1 MSRSYLLKPYVV
13 LYRDDTLEPADPPFG
28 FDCQAEDGDHAE
40 EQCRNAYPE
49 ADVVWVAWVAERVAT
64 LDEAYEDYYN
74 DKGAI

>member
-1 MSRSYLLKPYVV
+1 MSRSYLLKPYLV
-13 LYRDDTLEPADPPFG
+13 LYRDDALEPADTLFC

-49 ADVVWVAWVAERVAT
+49 ADVVWVAEIVAT
-64 LDEAYEDYYN
+64 PDEAYEDYYN